1 MMFDHPEDTPILTL
15 SSDESWQLLEGV
27 RHGRLVTVVA
37 GRVDIFPVNVVAD
50 DRTLVFRT
58 GEGSKLAEATINDD
72 VVFEADGIHDEEAWS
87 VVVRG
92 SARELRTDAE
102 LTAAR
107 ELDLHPWTPTPKE
120 HFVRIAPTEISG
132 RHFRLG
138 EQPEQQLD
146 DGTGAA

>member
-1 MMFDHPEDTPILTL
+1 M
-15 SSDESWQLLEGV
+15 
-27 RHGRLVTVVA
+27 
-37 GRVDIFPVNVVAD
+37 
-50 DRTLVFRT
+50 
-58 GEGSKLAEATINDD
+58 
-72 VVFEADGIHDEEAWS
+72 FEADGIHDEEAWS

-138 EQPEQQLD
+138 EQPEQQLG